1 MSIIDAVIFD
11 LDGTLVDSEP
21 NYMLAN
27 REILTPYG
35 VPVDEQFQNKYV
47 GISSRQ
53 TMMELKQLYKIEE
66 SIESLL
72 QRKNVCYLEKAAA
85 NTVVFPAMRRFVELL
100 RANQVPMAVAS
111 GSTQVVIEEILA
123 ITQLRSYFDVVLS
136 SDQVARS
143 KPAPDVFLAAADK
156 LGAAPERCLVME
168 DSRYGVE
175 AAKAAQMRCVA
186 VPYDLRPPLHPSFQ
200 AADFLYEKGPAHFSG
215 EQVLA
220 WMQKD
225 A

>member
-72 QRKNVCYLEKAAA
+72 QRKNVCYLE
-85 NTVVFPAMRRFVELL
+85 
-100 RANQVPMAVAS
+100 
-111 GSTQVVIEEILA
+111 
-123 ITQLRSYFDVVLS
+123 
-136 SDQVARS
+136 
-143 KPAPDVFLAAADK
+143 
-156 LGAAPERCLVME
+156 
-168 DSRYGVE
+168 
-175 AAKAAQMRCVA
+175 
-186 VPYDLRPPLHPSFQ
+186 
-200 AADFLYEKGPAHFSG
+200 
-215 EQVLA
+215 
-220 WMQKD
+220 
-225 A
+225 